1 MDECSIKLMIWSNG
15 FLLPTH
21 RKSLWFMNQLE
32 CYYENMDIPSKAK
45 KKRKY
50 EKIEVSSKTAKR
62 NIRYNISPTKLSE
75 QKISEISVRQWKS
88 EYIYIYILYIYIL
101 YICMYLYIHI
111 YIIYNIYNI

>member
-50 EKIEVSSKTAKR
+50 EKTEVSSKTAKR

-88 EYIYIYILYIYIL
+88 EYIYIYILYIYII
-101 YICMYLYIHI
+101 YMYVSI
-111 YIIYNIYNI
+111 YTYIYNI